1 MYIYIY
7 VCSVY
12 GQSCALSS
20 VLCILYSIVNTTAF
34 FQRFAF
40 SKVQNRCFVCLIS
53 CRNVSV
59 GPTPSIFDPKS
70 SWGPCKFRKFGPP
83 KTADFVMAAKQR
95 LQELFAKYD
104 TSGDGVLSEE
114 EMLSV
119 PLTNVFFF

>member
-1 MYIYIY
+1 MCPSSYI
-7 VCSVY
+7 
-12 GQSCALSS
+12 
-20 VLCILYSIVNTTAF
+20 TAF

-40 SKVQNRCFVCLIS
+40 SKVQNRCSLLNFQPQ
-53 CRNVSV
+53 RFRWTNA
-59 GPTPSIFDPKS
+59 SIFDPKS
-70 SWGPCKFRKFGPP
+70 SWGPLQVPEIRAA

-119 PLTNVFFF
+119 PLANVFF